1 MSYWL
6 ACGTEPH
13 LSVRARPTLPWTKI
27 RAARA
32 PQLAFQLTYLGAFNE
47 TRCAGVDGTCRR
59 SSRLCSMDRFRR
71 FDEAYYHRYYE
82 SPQTR
87 VISPEEHSNLA
98 NFVFS
103 FARYNHIEIKSVLD
117 VGAGVGLGKQ
127 WIEKNAKG
135 VQYTGTEVSQAM
147 CKKYGYQFRD
157 IARWRDRKKHDLIVC
172 QGVLQY
178 LPDPDVAPAVANIA
192 AMARGIV
199 YFEVTTRTDLRERCD
214 KVRTDSDIY
223 VRNGSYY
230 RGIFA
235 KHLVS
240 VGCGLWWVKDRPPPF
255 FELEMA
261 GG

>member
-1 MSYWL
+1 MPSFEQLEALRREVNAIKWWHAIDL
-6 ACGTEPH
+6 GHGIVTPGPD
-13 LSVRARPTLPWTKI
+13 PTPGRLPEMQI
-27 RAARA
+27 
-32 PQLAFQLTYLGAFNE
+32 PEDLTGL
-47 TRCAGVDGTCRR
+47 
-59 SSRLCSMDRFRR
+59 
-71 FDEAYYHRYYE
+71 
-82 SPQTR
+82 
-87 VISPEEHSNLA
+87 
-98 NFVFS
+98 
-103 FARYNHIEIKSVLD
+103 SVLD
-117 VGAGVGLGKQ
+117 IGAGIGLWKH
-127 WIEKNAKG
+127 WVEKNAKG

-147 CKKYGYQFRD
+147 CKKHGFQFRD

-192 AMARGIV
+192 AMARGLV

-240 VGCGLWWVKDRPPPF
+240 VGCGLWWAKDRPPPF

-261 GG
+261 GN